1 MTKIEPFKTWGMF
14 ATPEDMDA
22 LQAYVAK
29 FSGGEA
35 VAANVVMGMT
45 WNLAVTL
52 FNKRLE
58 EQDND

>member
-1 MTKIEPFKTWGMF
+1 MF
-14 ATPEDMDA
+14 ATPEDINA
-22 LQAYVAK
+22 LQDYVAQ

-35 VAANVVMGMT
+35 AAANVVMGMT

-58 EQDND
+58 EQDNE